1 MSGVHIRLR
10 EWQEAGPETQ
20 GLRGAD
26 LGGRAARELAA
37 RLSDAGV
44 IEVAELREGVRVQAL
59 AHVGRIQLGE
69 ILITVE
75 PKIGTSEL
83 LELLRYAYGLRN
95 LRLFEETG
103 FAHTGELL
111 QDLLAAQLLAEVTE
125 LAARGLAKKYVPRSE
140 ELASPRGRIDFG
152 AVARRGPAV
161 SSTLP
166 CRHHLRSSDHHLNR
180 ITRAGVDLAADI
192 AQEAGLRR
200 SLRRLSAR
208 LGVEIDEV
216 RLSVDSLARARREVN
231 RLTAAYVPSLQL
243 TELLYACAA
252 VSLDGDATTALP
264 GFLFDMNRFFQ
275 ALIGRF
281 LADHL
286 PGFDVREEHA
296 LTEMMRYLPG
306 LNPRRRRSPTP
317 RPDFVVK
324 KGTATVCLLDA
335 KYRDLWEREL
345 PARHALPARD
355 LRSQPAEAF
364 DGDDPVPDGDCRCDS
379 GGRGDPRSDGNRC
392 AWVRRAPA
400 GSAGRAR
407 RCAGRLGRHAEGAR
421 GPPRVREWLARA
433 GSLGGD
439 SCVMLDDPSI
449 VFQRAYRPRATQG
462 CSTRKCVAAIKTPRP

>member
-1 MSGVHIRLR
+1 MTGVHIRLR
-10 EWQEAGPETQ
+10 EWQEAGPETP
-20 GLRGAD
+20 GLRGTN

-37 RLSDAGV
+37 RLREAGV
-44 IEVAELREGVRVQAL
+44 IEVAELREGVHVQAL
-59 AHVGRIQLGE
+59 AHVGRIQLGD

-111 QDLLAAQLLAEVTE
+111 QDLLAAQLLAEVME
-125 LAARGLAKKYVPRSE
+125 LAARGLAKRYVPRSE
-140 ELASPRGRIDFG
+140 ELASPRGRTDLG

-166 CRHHLRSSDHHLNR
+166 CRHHLRSSNHHLNR
-180 ITRAGVDLAADI
+180 MTRAGVNLAADI

-208 LGVEIDEV
+208 LGAEIDEV

-243 TELLYACAA
+243 TELLHACAA
-252 VSLDGDATTALP
+252 VSLDGHATTALP

-286 PGFDVREEHA
+286 PGFEVREEHA

-345 PARHALPARD
+345 PRDMLYQLAIYAL
-355 LRSQPAEAF
+355 SQPRPSTATILFPTASTAATPAVVEIRDPMGTGVLGFVELRPVILAELVRALRGSDATCEALANQLAF
-364 DGDDPVPDGDCRCDS
+364 
-379 GGRGDPRSDGNRC
+379 GRGTPQ
-392 AWVRRAPA
+392 
-400 GSAGRAR
+400 
-407 RCAGRLGRHAEGAR
+407 RLGA
-421 GPPRVREWLARA
+421 
-433 GSLGGD
+433 
-439 SCVMLDDPSI
+439 
-449 VFQRAYRPRATQG
+449 
-462 CSTRKCVAAIKTPRP
+462 VA